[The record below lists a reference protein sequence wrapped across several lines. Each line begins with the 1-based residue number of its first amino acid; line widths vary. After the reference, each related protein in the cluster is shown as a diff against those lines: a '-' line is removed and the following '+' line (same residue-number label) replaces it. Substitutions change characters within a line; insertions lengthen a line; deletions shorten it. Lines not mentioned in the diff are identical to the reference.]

1 MPKPLVQF
9 NNVTKRFG
17 TRTILDGID
26 LTIYEGEITT
36 IIGKSGVG
44 KSVFLKHII
53 GLLTPDE
60 GEILFM
66 GQRFADM
73 NRKEQQD
80 LKNVCSYM
88 FQHNAL
94 FDSLTVFE
102 NIALPLRERTRLPA
116 SEIKTRV
123 MEKIE
128 QLELGEVPHKYPTQ
142 LSGGMQKRVALARAL
157 INNPKIVLF
166 DEPTTGLD
174 PIRKNAVLTMV
185 AHYQQQFNFS
195 AVLVSHDI
203 PDVFYIS
210 DRIAIIDEA
219 KILFQ
224 GTPTE
229 LEQTDH
235 PVINEFIHS
244 LNLLKEDLAG
254 LTSRHVLQ
262 QAFSTA
268 QTSQDQSDGPFSV
281 ISLTVQ
287 GLADITNHIGAIA
300 SHHVLENFSR
310 AWQKAI
316 SPQTLV
322 ARYDDHTA
330 VALVPATELRQ
341 VEDMLTALSKMP
353 QNTQHLHI
361 QGYGGDSI
369 SATLVAGV
377 TPLHA
382 TGSLKEHIRD
392 ARNRQ
397 TSLTTIICSG
407 QQAESIS

>member
-1 MPKPLVQF
+1 MPTPLVQF
-9 NNVTKRFG
+9 KNVTKRFG
-17 TRTILDGID
+17 SRTILDGID

-66 GQRFADM
+66 GQPLVDM
-73 NRKEQQD
+73 NHAQRQEIKRQ
-80 LKNVCSYM
+80 CSYM

-102 NIALPLRERTRLPA
+102 NIALPLREKTRL
-116 SEIKTRV
+116 SSGEINQRV
-123 MEKIE
+123 MDKIE

-174 PIRKNAVLTMV
+174 PIRKNGVLTMV

-219 KILFQ
+219 RILFQ
-224 GTPTE
+224 GTPVE

-244 LNLLKEDLAG
+244 LELLKEDLTG
-254 LTSRHVLQ
+254 LTTRHRLEETFAAAQQNLSRAGTPATLVTLQIEELTEIKEHV
-262 QAFSTA
+262 
-268 QTSQDQSDGPFSV
+268 
-281 ISLTVQ
+281 
-287 GLADITNHIGAIA
+287 GAIA
-300 SHHVLENFSR
+300 SHQVLENFAR
-310 AWQKAI
+310 TWQAAI
-316 SPQTLV
+316 APGTLV
-322 ARYDDHTA
+322 ARYDTDTA
-330 VALVPATELRQ
+330 VALVPHTRREQ
-341 VEDMLTALSKMP
+341 VENMLTALAQMP
-353 QNTQHLHI
+353 QKTKKCI
-361 QGYGGDSI
+361 IRGYEGKDI
-369 SATLVAGV
+369 TATLRAGV
-377 TPLHA
+377 TELHPA
-382 TGSLKEHIRD
+382 RSLDNHVFD
-392 ARNRQ
+392 ARNR
-397 TSLTTIICSG
+397 TNPLSSILCSG
-407 QQAESIS
+407 QQV

>member
-1 MPKPLVQF
+1 MPTPLVQF
-9 NNVTKRFG
+9 KSVTKRFG

-66 GQRFADM
+66 GKPFAEMNHAQR
-73 NRKEQQD
+73 QD
-80 LKNVCSYM
+80 LKRQCSYM

-102 NIALPLRERTRLPA
+102 NIALPLREKTRLPA
-116 SEIKTRV
+116 AEIKKRV
-123 MEKIE
+123 MDKIE
-128 QLELGEVPHKYPTQ
+128 QLELAEVPHKYPTQ

-157 INNPKIVLF
+157 INEPKIVLF

-210 DRIAIIDEA
+210 DRIAIIDDA

-224 GTPTE
+224 GSPVE

-235 PVINEFIHS
+235 PIINEFIHS
-244 LNLLKEDLAG
+244 LELLKEDLTG
-254 LTSRHVLQ
+254 LTTRHSLEK
-262 QAFSTA
+262 AFATA
-268 QTSQDQSDGPFSV
+268 QENLPPSGMPATL
-281 ISLTVQ
+281 ISLQIQ
-287 GLADITNHIGAIA
+287 GLKEVKKQIGAIA
-300 SHHVLENFSR
+300 SHQVLEHFAR
-310 AWQKAI
+310 TWQSAI
-316 SPQTLV
+316 APGTLV
-322 ARYDDHTA
+322 ARYDQDTA
-330 VALVPATELRQ
+330 VALVPNTRIDQIET
-341 VEDMLTALSKMP
+341 MLMALSQMP
-353 QNTQHLHI
+353 HDPHLFTI
-361 QGYGGDSI
+361 KNYENQAV
-369 SATLVAGV
+369 SATLQAGV
-377 TPLHA
+377 LPIQP
-382 TGSLKEHIRD
+382 GRSLKDHVTE
-392 ARNRQ
+392 ARNQ
-397 TSLTTIICSG
+397 KKILSSIICSG
-407 QQAESIS
+407 HQV